1 MQKEDCSHY
10 IEATLKTWEKDSHGL
25 HDYELSAKSKEFKV
39 SAKNSFCLGRK
50 KTGNWFFSTS
60 SSVNGMPLLSVI
72 NIKGKYFVDNWFQK
86 QTTTCYDDY
95 RNWNWI
101 PTIAYDNFTPFRNCH
116 KVVTKL
122 AGHVPCLPAI
132 LLTCCCCCC
141 CLFFLRWH
149 RKSRRGHCE
158 KIGKNWLMSLPDSW
172 LDWCLGASILLSA
185 LSVCW

>member
-1 MQKEDCSHY
+1 MQKEDCNHY

-116 KVVTKL
+116 KVEIGDVIKFGRIVFEVCYPPQILHFIFTKMH
-122 AGHVPCLPAI
+122 AVSFINICS
-132 LLTCCCCCC
+132 
-141 CLFFLRWH
+141 FFQ
-149 RKSRRGHCE
+149 S
-158 KIGKNWLMSLPDSW
+158 NS
-172 LDWCLGASILLSA
+172 
-185 LSVCW
+185 